1 MPPSGAIFRAAPMT
15 RPLSPALLTRCE
27 VIYSYVTRLTRET
40 RASIEDY
47 SELVV
52 TYELGLVDSLRSG
65 DFQLDGDG
73 FHRMQR
79 NGLKVR
85 RWMNPMV
92 SARPSIEA
100 ENALVMA
107 LRSEERRVGK
117 ECVSTCRSR
126 WSPDK

>member
-1 MPPSGAIFRAAPMT
+1 MPPSCAIFRAAPMT

-79 NGLKVR
+79 
-85 RWMNPMV
+85 
-92 SARPSIEA
+92 
-100 ENALVMA
+100 
-107 LRSEERRVGK
+107 SEEHKSELQSLMRNSYAVFCLKKKNTK
-117 ECVSTCRSR
+117 EEV
-126 WSPDK
+126 